1 LQYFD
6 VVALIELG
14 SGTFGKTGT
23 NTVVLFLR
31 RKHQLPEPAEHY
43 RNRVEDW
50 FDNDVEMEA
59 YQDLHFIKK
68 YCEHIAIPFEHYQ
81 TLLHGEPSAEL
92 LACELFQD
100 YKKDF
105 DQSND
110 IKKLASQTFFKDYSP
125 EQKQTELKKRFL
137 VYLQKIEKDKLFY
150 FVLAYTN
157 PQQVLIVK
165 SPSDNKE
172 QKQFLGYEW
181 SAAKGNEGI
190 KLTTDAHGNHLTPL
204 YDPGNRYNPYKINT
218 LIQQNFSGN
227 EINLSGLKD
236 LTGLVTMAKLVDLL
250 DFSRKDFDKHISL
263 SPKKKISIESKWES
277 VKIGNLNALLKR
289 GKSTKYGNSNI
300 QVIKS
305 GQARGFKEFDFTEK
319 YFAIDTFQSDER
331 NLQKGDLLINSTGVG
346 TAGRVTLFELDGDF
360 VADSHITIFR
370 PNETFLSEYALQ
382 CFSHIGFKTIEQMA
396 KGLSGQIELT
406 IPTIEEIHIPLPP
419 LEIQSKI
426 VQECNAIDAEVTAS
440 QGNIEHAARELER
453 IKTEV
458 FSKGVTQ
465 KKVSDC
471 ALINPSKTEIRHV
484 DENTLI
490 SFVEMASVNEAGFI
504 NRKEDRSLKDLKKG
518 SYTYFKENDII
529 IAKITPCME
538 NGKCAF
544 ATDLTN
550 GLAMGSSEFHVIRAN
565 EEVVLGKY
573 IFALLNRESVRKEA
587 EKNMTGSSGH
597 RRVPA
602 SFYENYRIP
611 VPGLTT
617 QQQLITEIAT
627 HETSI
632 TAVQTIIDV
641 AASKKQA
648 ILKKYL

>member
-1 LQYFD
+1 MQYFD

-319 YFAIDTFQSDER
+319 YFAIDTFQSDVR

-632 TAVQTIIDV
+632 TAAQTIIDV